1 MHTHTHTH
9 PHTHIDAR
17 VRARKLEVRE
27 KVAWEEE
34 VLELRVVL
42 HQGKY
47 RQVLLV
53 YSYQFS
59 LEVLE
64 LRLVTPLT
72 GFLYHRSDECVS

>member
-53 YSYQFS
+53 
-59 LEVLE
+59 L
-64 LRLVTPLT
+64 LV
-72 GFLYHRSDECVS
+72 CVVYLI